1 MARHTNDGAAEIL
14 MGRHLRFGWWSLL
27 IFLALGMVLEALHA
41 FKVGWYLNVTSQLR
55 RDLWTLAH
63 AHGTLIAVIN
73 LIFGLTVRH
82 GSGFERRPG
91 NAASW
96 SLIGAGILM
105 PAGFLLGGVMSYGT
119 DPGLGILFV
128 PIGSVLLF
136 AAVLSAALSVA
147 RRDGFPK
154 IPGKRK

>member
-1 MARHTNDGAAEIL
+1 MPRQSNDAQADALI
-14 MGRHLRFGWWSLL
+14 GRHLRFGWWSLL
-27 IFLALGMVLEALHA
+27 IFLALGMVLEALHG
-41 FKVGWYLNVTSQLR
+41 FKIGWYLDVTSEVR
-55 RDLWTLAH
+55 RHQWTLAH
-63 AHGTLIAVIN
+63 THGTLIAVIN

-96 SLIGAGILM
+96 CLIGAGILM

-119 DPGLGILFV
+119 DPGLGVLLV

-136 AAVLSAALSVA
+136 AAVLSAALGFSRPA
-147 RRDGFPK
+147 ESPSKPDKRR
-154 IPGKRK
+154 